1 MAKKI
6 TILTSKGG
14 SGKTTTAVNL
24 SAALATQGKRC
35 LLVDLDPQCSCSD
48 WLGYTDAEEQSF
60 ILDALL
66 GNADIS
72 DGIQQTYL
80 DNLHLLPCSMHLFQA
95 ETHLSNEIANDTLLS
110 MALESVDEQYDYI
123 VIDVTPTM
131 GVLAYNA
138 IYAAKNLLIPVET
151 SYIAMRAIRSI
162 MKVVELMQQRRDDS
176 ISIVGLLA
184 SRVDVRQTSCK
195 QALELLDNHFSNILL
210 NTFIN
215 DAVAVKD
222 SVAYGQSVICYKPKS
237 KSAKQ
242 FLDLAI
248 EIDKRLTKS
257 VKGKRN
263 AA

>member
-1 MAKKI
+1 
-6 TILTSKGG
+6 
-14 SGKTTTAVNL
+14 
-24 SAALATQGKRC
+24 
-35 LLVDLDPQCSCSD
+35 
-48 WLGYTDAEEQSF
+48 
-60 ILDALL
+60 
-66 GNADIS
+66 
-72 DGIQQTYL
+72 
-80 DNLHLLPCSMHLFQA
+80 
-95 ETHLSNEIANDTLLS
+95 
-110 MALESVDEQYDYI
+110 
-123 VIDVTPTM
+123 M

-210 NTFIN
+210 DTFIN

-242 FLDLAI
+242 FLDLAT

-257 VKGKRN
+257 VKGKKN